1 MAETKTTFTPGTLTV
16 RDYPPG
22 RAFASQIFSLNG
34 LLVAH
39 TYGPDHAALG
49 KLFAAAPDLYAAGEA
64 ICAAA
69 AEVEAMLDAGEPAPD
84 DSAMWEAISKMRAA
98 LARANGE
105 G

>member
-1 MAETKTTFTPGTLTV
+1 MAESKTTFTPGTLTV

-49 KLFAAAPDLYAAGEA
+49 KLFAAAPDLYVALSEVVAAFDANSGRDVLGLA
-64 ICAAA
+64 IDKAAA
-69 AEVEAMLDAGEPAPD
+69 ALR
-84 DSAMWEAISKMRAA
+84 RA
-98 LARANGE
+98 RGE

>member
-1 MAETKTTFTPGTLTV
+1 MTKTKTTFTPGTLTV

-49 KLFAAAPDLYAAGEA
+49 KLFAAAPDLYAALEKLSAQAASLWTPNERGDPDPDGEA
-64 ICAAA
+64 IDAAY
-69 AEVEAMLDAGEPAPD
+69 
-84 DSAMWEAISKMRAA
+84 AA
-98 LARANGE
+98 LRRARGE

>member
-49 KLFAAAPDLYAAGEA
+49 KLFAAAPDLYAALENTA
-64 ICAAA
+64 SLLR
-69 AEVEAMLDAGEPAPD
+69 AMTGPD
-84 DSAMWEAISKMRAA
+84 DAVATACLDEARAA
-98 LARANGE
+98 LRRARGE